1 MLACEERG
9 SVGTLAGV
17 AWLNPALTHTAFVW
31 DQLNALYAC
40 IYLLTWIPKR
50 QKMSRNTARTDVN
63 IVLRLWPFSLK
74 RIGPEPLVDQCHL
87 PLQESFPPPLFLLF
101 SLLYMTWPCRD
112 I

>member
-1 MLACEERG
+1 MLSCEERG

-17 AWLNPALTHTAFVW
+17 VWLNPALTHTAFVW

-50 QKMSRNTARTDVN
+50 QKMSGNTAGTDVN

-74 RIGPEPLVDQCHL
+74 RIGLEISAISLCRNL
-87 PLQESFPPPLFLLF
+87 SLLLF
-101 SLLYMTWPCRD
+101 FFCSLFC